1 MRAALLNS
9 YTTTEIGDAVVVGEV
24 DSPTIENADDLIV
37 RVVGAGVC
45 RTDLHILE
53 GQNFGERPVPLPHV
67 LGHENAG
74 VVEAVGAGV
83 VNFAVGDLVLCYPF
97 LTTGLDHA
105 ERQGFEHHVVDRS
118 TPGINAP
125 GGYAEFLKIRE
136 RAAVALPKGS
146 DPIEYAPLADAGL
159 AAFRAC
165 RKAAEVLRSSDT
177 AYIVGV
183 GGLGHLGLQILKILS
198 PAKVVAI
205 DVRQAARDLAH
216 RLGAD
221 AVYASFAEAASASIN
236 PPKAVI
242 DFVGSEETLTSAIDG
257 IQTGGRLELVGVEG
271 RLDIPAR
278 LLVERELTVSGS
290 LVGTFAELLELTELV
305 AEGRLEVV
313 TTKYPLDQVAAALT
327 DLREGRVLGR
337 AVLVP

>member
-1 MRAALLNS
+1 MRAALLNA
-9 YTTTEIGDAVVVGEV
+9 YTNAEIGDAVRIEVV
-24 DSPTIENADDLIV
+24 DSPVIEAADELIV
-37 RVVGAGVC
+37 RVTGAGVC

-53 GQNFGERPVPLPHV
+53 GQEFGEGPVPLPHV

-83 VNFAVGDLVLCYPF
+83 EHFAVGDPVVCYPF
-97 LTTGLDHA
+97 HTTGLDHA
-105 ERQGFEHHVVDRS
+105 ERRGCEHYVADRS

-125 GGYAEFLKIRE
+125 GGYAEFLKIPE
-136 RAAVALPKGS
+136 RSAVALPRDS
-146 DPIEYAPLADAGL
+146 EPSAYAPLADAGL

-165 RKAAEVLRSSDT
+165 RKAAENLRSNDT
-177 AYIVGV
+177 AYILGA
-183 GGLGHLGLQILKILS
+183 GGLGHLGLQILQILS
-198 PAKVVAI
+198 PATVVAI
-205 DVRQAARDLAH
+205 DVRQEARDLAS

-221 AVYASFAEAASASIN
+221 AVHASFSEAIQASVD

-242 DFVGSEETLTSAIDG
+242 DFVGSEETLSSAIAHM
-257 IQTGGRLELVGVEG
+257 QTGGRLELVGVEG
-271 RLDIPAR
+271 RLDISAR

-313 TTKYPLDQVAAALT
+313 TTKYPLAQVAAALT